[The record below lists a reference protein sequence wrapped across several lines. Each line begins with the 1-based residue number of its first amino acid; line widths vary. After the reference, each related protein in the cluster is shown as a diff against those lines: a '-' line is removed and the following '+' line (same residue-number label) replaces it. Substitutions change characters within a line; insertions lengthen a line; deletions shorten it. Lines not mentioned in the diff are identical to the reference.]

1 MTSDIDSYKLVELKI
16 QELIMGTENKTI
28 KIEQTNNNGIL
39 VCKITGWLDPNTTP
53 ELEKELDLTDVKELI
68 FDMKNVEYVFSAGLR
83 AFLLFEKMMRAN
95 GGTMKLINVSDSVKS
110 IFELVGF
117 KNIMNI
123 A

>member
-1 MTSDIDSYKLVELKI
+1 
-16 QELIMGTENKTI
+16 MGTENKTI

>member
-53 ELEKELDLTDVKELI
+53 ELEKELNLTDVKELI

>member
-1 MTSDIDSYKLVELKI
+1 MTSDIDSYKLVKLKI